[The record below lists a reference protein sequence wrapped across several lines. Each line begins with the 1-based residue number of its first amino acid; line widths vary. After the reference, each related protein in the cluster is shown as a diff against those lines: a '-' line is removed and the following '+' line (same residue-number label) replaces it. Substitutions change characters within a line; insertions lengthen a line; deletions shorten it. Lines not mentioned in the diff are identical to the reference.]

1 MNFGQKI
8 ILLKKIWSKKTFVK
22 DNVGQKKLSQEDVTQ
37 LKGVV
42 GGAENYDNML
52 KWATQNLKQG
62 EIQMYDKV
70 MELGDPLA
78 AYFAVQALAYRYQ
91 DQSGKDGQMITGKA
105 PSMSGDVFKS
115 QAQVVQAMGDPRYD
129 KDPAYRQEVQQK
141 LERSNIEF

>member
-1 MNFGQKI
+1 
-8 ILLKKIWSKKTFVK
+8 
-22 DNVGQKKLSQEDVTQ
+22 
-37 LKGVV
+37 
-42 GGAENYDNML
+42 ML

-70 MELGDPLA
+70 MELGNPLA

-91 DQSGKDGQMITGKA
+91 DSSGKDGQMITGKA
-105 PSMSGDVFKS
+105 PSPSGDVFKS

>member
-1 MNFGQKI
+1 MKASDLAQMH
-8 ILLKKIWSKKTFVK
+8 LAYRQQASK
-22 DNVGQKKLSQEDVTQ
+22 DNVGQRELSQQDITE

-52 KWATQNLKQG
+52 KWANQNLKQG

-70 MELGDPLA
+70 MELGNPLA

-91 DQSGKDGQMITGKA
+91 DSSGKDGQMITGKA
-105 PSMSGDVFKS
+105 PSASGDVFKS